1 MFAARKHSNFSIKL
15 VFFHQSKTEKKKKD
29 TLTERRNN
37 CHEKQNGTS
46 EPHVARTFLDAHN
59 ATSLTRHAFKRSYRV
74 ARPLAWLWVFLVRD
88 FAFQTFSLSLSF
100 SLRHRSD
107 SHLALCASR
116 DRPATAHNTTWMLRA
131 VQRDACTMAIRST
144 TSRIVHGW
152 RHSSEIGVDCR
163 ESRANPRSYH
173 RETLL
178 QIPFFLLLY
187 RTIRLLVGGNYLT
200 T

>member
-1 MFAARKHSNFSIKL
+1 MFAARKHSNFSKKL
-15 VFFHQSKTEKKKKD
+15 VFSLSERLKKKD

-46 EPHVARTFLDAHN
+46 EPRVARTFLDAHN

-116 DRPATAHNTTWMLRA
+116 NRLATAHNTPRMLRA
-131 VQRDACTMAIRST
+131 VQQDACTMAIRST
-144 TSRIVHGW
+144 TWWNVHGW
-152 RHSSEIGVDCR
+152 RHSSDT
-163 ESRANPRSYH
+163 RS
-173 RETLL
+173 E
-178 QIPFFLLLY
+178 
-187 RTIRLLVGGNYLT
+187 
-200 T
+200 